1 MGDLFLMAPR
11 LAYSVPGVV
20 TLVVGVVLLC
30 VRRRQLAPRAWSLGV
45 AGLGVLLAGALADVV
60 GLVLLEWLIHG
71 GGLERTT
78 VVFAGASLLFMVLD
92 VLGTALLIAGLLST
106 ARPADPWDQPPPGP
120 RPELG

>member
-1 MGDLFLMAPR
+1 MAPR